1 MELLLLK
8 IQLDKG
14 DNLLS
19 VILIFTSIII
29 MMKEE
34 GMVLRDPP

>member
-1 MELLLLK
+1 MDLLLLK
-8 IQLDKG
+8 SQLAQD
-14 DNLLS
+14 DNDLS
-19 VILIFTSIII
+19 IILIFTSITI